1 MEPFKDRLVYIT
13 GGSSGIGLAV
23 ARILS
28 ARGAHIAIFAR
39 NTENLETARRD
50 IEQVRQSPSQKIT
63 CLQMDVSDDQ
73 DVQKKMAAAAAHFGI
88 PDLVITS
95 AGAGHA
101 DNFENISHDDF
112 DALMKVNVYGT
123 RSVIAALVPEMKKK
137 RGGRIVIL
145 SSAAG
150 LMGVFG
156 YSSYST
162 TKFALVGFADCL
174 RTELKPHGIAV
185 TLVCPPE
192 VDTPFL
198 SNEKTLP
205 LEGQVLKN
213 IAGTL
218 KVEPVARAIVRGIER
233 NNYLVI
239 PGWWTRYLYFNHR
252 LLNGWGTRLVSDLV
266 VKWVQHLK

>member
-1 MEPFKDRLVYIT
+1 MKNFHEQLVYIT

-23 ARILS
+23 ARELS
-28 ARGAHIAIFAR
+28 GRGAHIAIFAR
-39 NTENLETARRD
+39 NPENLETARRD
-50 IEQVRQSPSQKIT
+50 IEQSRRSAAQRIS
-63 CLQMDVSDDQ
+63 CLQMDVTDDR
-73 DVQKKMAAAAAHFGI
+73 DVQDKMSAAVSRFGI
-88 PDLVITS
+88 PDLLITS

-101 DNFENISHDDF
+101 DNFENISHDAF

-123 RSVIAALVPEMKKK
+123 RSVVAALVPEMKKK
-137 RGGRIVIL
+137 PGGRIVIL

-156 YSSYST
+156 YTSYST

-192 VDTPFL
+192 VNTPFL
-198 SNEKTLP
+198 SNESALP
-205 LEGQVLKN
+205 LEGRVLKD

-218 KVEPVARAIVRGIER
+218 QVEPVARTIVRGIER
-233 NNYLVI
+233 NRYLVI

-252 LLNGWGTRLVSDLV
+252 LTNGWGTRLVTDLV
-266 VKWVQHLK
+266 VTWVRHLR